1 MVSSKFPSYISLII
15 PVYNGG
21 PAFQGCLESLKL
33 FLPPPDQVATEV
45 IVVADGCTDDSAR
58 LAEEFSSTVL
68 KTASPGGPARARNIG
83 ARQAQGE
90 ILFFIDAD
98 VTIHANTIF
107 RLALLS
113 TENKTLAAAIGS
125 YCVAP
130 GAPNFL
136 SQYKN
141 FFHHY
146 PIKPA
151 EKTPLPFRSPLV
163 PFVGKFLRTLVAL
176 KNDTKNYQLK
186 ISNWA
191 IA

>member
-68 KTASPGGPARARNIG
+68 KTASPGWPARARNLG
-83 ARQAQGE
+83 ARPAQGE

-98 VTIHANTIF
+98 VTIHADTIP
-107 RLALLS
+107 RLALLF

-125 YCVAP
+125 YDDAP

-141 FFHHY
+141 LFHHY
-146 PIKPA
+146 THQTSQEDASTFGAPA
-151 EKTPLPFRSPLV
+151 V
-163 PFVGKFLRTLVAL
+163 PFVGKF
-176 KNDTKNYQLK
+176 
-186 ISNWA
+186 
-191 IA
+191 